1 MQFSES
7 VRRDARCA
15 QGHSSTDTGVDHP
28 VWQYHYCAGRHL
40 DMDNPTASTLF
51 AVLYPQSS
59 SVKRMP
65 SIVNINF
72 LRDMGRM
79 DA

>member
-15 QGHSSTDTGVDHP
+15 EGHSSTDTGVDHP
-28 VWQYHYCAGRHL
+28 VWQYHYCASRHL
-40 DMDNPTASTLF
+40 DINKPAVRTLF
-51 AVLYPQSS
+51 AVLNPQTST
-59 SVKRMP
+59 VKGVP
-65 SIVNINF
+65 TVVDINF
-72 LRDMGRM
+72 LHDMGRM

>member
-15 QGHSSTDTGVDHP
+15 EAHSSTDTGVDHP
-28 VWQYHYCAGRHL
+28 VWQHHYCAGRHL
-40 DMDNPTASTLF
+40 DINKPAARTVFT
-51 AVLYPQSS
+51 VLHLQSS
-59 SVKRMP
+59 TVKRVP
-65 SIVNINF
+65 TVVNINF
-72 LRDMGRM
+72 LPDMGRM